1 MEQGNKGACNIEIV
15 FKLPNLADK
24 AFDNER
30 KPWKS
35 RREGAARTKPITRR

>member
-15 FKLPNLADK
+15 VKLPNLADK

-30 KPWKS
+30 EPWGS
-35 RREGAARTKPITRR
+35 RGERGLLE